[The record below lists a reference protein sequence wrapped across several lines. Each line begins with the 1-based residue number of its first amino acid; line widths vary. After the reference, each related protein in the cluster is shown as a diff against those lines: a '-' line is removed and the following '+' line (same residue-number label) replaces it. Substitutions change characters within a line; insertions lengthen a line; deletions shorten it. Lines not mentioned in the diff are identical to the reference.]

1 MKCAFGVTGEVRMTE
16 CDHMLTELEE
26 KAAKWQ
32 SARAAAEKAGAS
44 ERDTADF
51 KIMDAEYLGLQQ
63 RVRKCIE
70 EDGSAYDK
78 ERLERLIH
86 KGG

>member
-1 MKCAFGVTGEVRMTE
+1 MTE

-51 KIMDAEYLGLQQ
+51 KIMDAEYLGL
-63 RVRKCIE
+63 
-70 EDGSAYDK
+70 
-78 ERLERLIH
+78 
-86 KGG
+86 

>member
-1 MKCAFGVTGEVRMTE
+1 MP
-16 CDHMLTELEE
+16 TELEEKE

-32 SARAAAEKAGAS
+32 SARAAAEKAGAP

-51 KIMDAEYLGLQQ
+51 KIMDAD
-63 RVRKCIE
+63 I
-70 EDGSAYDK
+70 SALSNASGNASKRMGRHTNK

>member
-32 SARAAAEKAGAS
+32 SARAAAEKAGAP

-51 KIMDAEYLGLQQ
+51 KIMDAD
-63 RVRKCIE
+63 I
-70 EDGSAYDK
+70 SAFSNASGNASKRMGRTADPQGWM
-78 ERLERLIH
+78 ISCH
-86 KGG
+86 KNG